1 MNHLQEVT
9 HLGNTYYA
17 LRHGRSLANRAD
29 LIISNPADGVAQYG
43 LTDEGRAQVAS
54 AVEDAKQ
61 HYGLDHSTL
70 IVASDF
76 ARAQETAQ
84 IAARLLGVREIVTTP
99 QLRERFFGA
108 WDKQSTSN
116 YQNVW
121 RDDFT
126 NPDHKHNGVE
136 STSEVISRTTAL
148 IRSLEETY
156 SGRNI
161 LLISH
166 GDVLQILQTAFQRVP
181 SSHHRLLS
189 HLDTGEIRKL
199 KLKASD
205 DDS

>member
-9 HLGNTYYA
+9 HLSNTYYA

-29 LIISNPADGVAQYG
+29 LIVSDPADGVPQYG
-43 LTDEGRAQVAS
+43 LTDEGRAQVAR
-54 AVEDAKQ
+54 AVEDARQ
-61 HYGLDHSTL
+61 QYGLDHSTL
-70 IVASDF
+70 IVSSDF
-76 ARAQETAQ
+76 ARARETAE
-84 IAARLLGVREIVTTP
+84 IAARLLGVREIATTP
-99 QLRERFFGA
+99 QLRERFFGT

-136 STSEVISRTTAL
+136 STSEVLSRTTAL
-148 IRSLEETY
+148 IRALEEAY

-166 GDVLQILQTAFQRVP
+166 GDSLQILQTAFQRVA

-189 HLDTGEIRKL
+189 HLDTGEIRQL
-199 KLKASD
+199 KLKGSD
-205 DDS
+205 DGL